1 MSAWTRML
9 LAGCGLVA
17 LSACAPDLA
26 KIAAPRPVSDYA
38 AAKSFAAPAAAWPED
53 DWWTAYGDPELNAL
67 VAEALK
73 DGPSYRQALARARVA
88 QGIALQAQ
96 GPLGPSSSVD
106 ANVVET
112 RQSKNLGFPPLF
124 KPFLPGG
131 FKPEAR
137 AAISAEYPLD
147 ILGKYHDLAA
157 SAGLEAEAAQ
167 ADAAAARLT
176 LAAGVVRTYADL
188 ARLYAD
194 RDVAEKAIDV
204 RQKTLELV
212 RQRRAN
218 GLETEGEVSQQAAN
232 VPAAEAE
239 LDRIDRDIAVTRHA
253 LAALLGKGP
262 DRGLDIPRP
271 KTASL
276 PPLGLP
282 EHLAADLIARRP
294 DVTAAR
300 WRATA
305 AAKRVHAA
313 WADFYPNINLSA
325 SWGGQSLGLDTFF
338 RHDSQ
343 IGTYGPALHIP
354 LFPGPREKGAYGEA
368 KGEYAAAVAAY
379 DGALANALKDVADA
393 LANLKSLEAQL
404 GHAREALAHDEDAY
418 RIVRERYTG
427 GLAPYLNVLTVEN
440 TVLAQRRTVADLE
453 GQATALNVSL
463 VQALGGGYR
472 APSVSR

>member
-26 KIAAPRPVSDYA
+26 KIAAPRPVADYA
-38 AAKSFAAPAAAWPED
+38 TAKSFAAPAAAWPAD
-53 DWWTAYGDPELNAL
+53 DWWTAYADPELNAL

-73 DGPSYRQALARARVA
+73 DGPSYRQALARARIAAGLA
-88 QGIALQAQ
+88 QQAQ
-96 GPLGPSSSVD
+96 GPLGPSLSVD

-124 KPFLPGG
+124 KSFLPGG

-137 AAISAEYPLD
+137 AAIGADYPLD
-147 ILGKYHDLAA
+147 VLGKYHDLAA

-188 ARLYAD
+188 ARLSAD
-194 RDVAEKAIDV
+194 RDLAEKAIEV

-212 RQRRAN
+212 RQRHAN

-232 VPAAEAE
+232 VPAAQAE
-239 LDRIDRDIAVTRHA
+239 LDRIDRDIAITRHA

-276 PPLGLP
+276 TPLGLP
-282 EHLAADLIARRP
+282 DHLAADLIARRA

-313 WADFYPNINLSA
+313 WADFYPNINLTA
-325 SWGGQSLGLDTFF
+325 SYGGQSLGLDTFF

-354 LFPGPREKGAYGEA
+354 LFPGPREQGAYGEA
-368 KGEYAAAVAAY
+368 KGEYAAAVATY
-379 DGALANALKDVADA
+379 DGALATALRDVADA
-393 LANLKSLEAQL
+393 VSRVRSLQVELA
-404 GHAREALAHDEDAY
+404 HAREALAHDEDAY
-418 RIVRERYTG
+418 RVMQARYAG
-427 GLAPYLNVLTVEN
+427 GLAPYLNVLSSEN
-440 TVLAQRRTVADLE
+440 TVLAQRRAVADLE
-453 GQATALNVSL
+453 GQAAALNVNL

-472 APSVSR
+472 APSAPR

>member
-26 KIAAPRPVSDYA
+26 KIAAPRPVADYA
-38 AAKSFAAPAAAWPED
+38 TAKSFAAPSAAWPAD
-53 DWWTAYGDPELNAL
+53 DWWTAYADPELNAL

-73 DGPSYRQALARARVA
+73 DGPSYRQALARARIAAGLA
-88 QGIALQAQ
+88 QQAQ
-96 GPLGPSSSVD
+96 GPLGPSLSVD

-124 KPFLPGG
+124 KSFLPGG

-137 AAISAEYPLD
+137 AAIGAEYPLD
-147 ILGKYHDLAA
+147 VLGKYHDLAA

-176 LAAGVVRTYADL
+176 LASGVVRTYADL

-194 RDVAEKAIDV
+194 RDVAEKAIEV

-212 RQRRAN
+212 RQRHAN

-232 VPAAEAE
+232 VPAAQAE
-239 LDRIDRDIAVTRHA
+239 LDRIDRDIAITRHA

-262 DRGLDIPRP
+262 DHGLDIPRP

-276 PPLGLP
+276 TPLGLP
-282 EHLAADLIARRP
+282 DHLAADLIARRA

-300 WRATA
+300 WRVTA

-313 WADFYPNINLSA
+313 WADFYPNINLTA
-325 SWGGQSLGLDTFF
+325 SYGGQSLGLDTFF

-354 LFPGPREKGAYGEA
+354 LFPGPREQGAYGEA
-368 KGEYAAAVAAY
+368 KGEYAAAVATY
-379 DGALANALKDVADA
+379 DGALATALRDVADA
-393 LANLKSLEAQL
+393 VSRVRSLQVELA
-404 GHAREALAHDEDAY
+404 HAREALAHDEDAY
-418 RIVRERYTG
+418 RVMQARYAG
-427 GLAPYLNVLTVEN
+427 GLAPYLNVLSSEN
-440 TVLAQRRTVADLE
+440 TVLAQRRAVADLE
-453 GQATALNVSL
+453 GQAAALNVNL

-472 APSVSR
+472 APSAPR